1 MKIRT
6 GFVSNS
12 SSSSFIVYTGNMSRK
27 QIKQLDDTLEE
38 IRLEM
43 NKENDIDEDEDYNA
57 SWGESDQTWSKEG
70 RNFYIIET
78 YYLPGHLMDKLDKL
92 IPKHDSVS
100 VYM

>member
-43 NKENDIDEDEDYNA
+43 NKENDVDEDEDA
-57 SWGESDQTWSKEG
+57 WWGESEQTWSKEG

>member
-12 SSSSFIVYTGNMSRK
+12 SSSSFIVYTGNMSRE
-27 QIKQLDDTLEE
+27 QIKQLEDTLEE
-38 IRLEM
+38 IRIEM
-43 NKENDIDEDEDYNA
+43 NKEYDEDYNA
-57 SWGESDQTWSKEG
+57 SWGESEQTWSKEG

>member
-12 SSSSFIVYTGNMSRK
+12 SSSSFIVYTGNMSAE
-27 QIKQLDDTLEE
+27 QIKKLDDTLEE

-43 NKENDIDEDEDYNA
+43 NKENDVDEDYDA
-57 SWGESDQTWSKEG
+57 WWGESEQTWSKEG

-100 VYM
+100 IYM